1 MSSAAFWLFLRYSLL
16 TPADRNSI
24 GTVVIRGEESQ
35 HMDENANAEELPDLV
50 PVGAWPSL
58 REAQEYA
65 LVVLAMNRECWIFPD
80 AGQFALHAPSAEVPG
95 IRREFALYESE
106 QSERPV
112 RVEPPVFP
120 AGIELALMWAL
131 SLLVVFWWQG
141 RDPSLAERFCNSS
154 QALVEGGQWWRAF
167 TSLFLHADAGHLLS
181 NIGIGGIFCVMV
193 AHTVG
198 AWRGWALILAGG
210 MLGNLLN
217 AWARYPGTFESLGAS
232 TATFAA
238 VGVLTGVA
246 TLRAWRFHSLRE
258 LRPLLVPLLTGLI
271 VLGWYGSGGD
281 GPDAGRVDVA
291 GHVVGWT
298 SGLLLGAAAQKF
310 ERTKADPAV

>member
-1 MSSAAFWLFLRYSLL
+1 M
-16 TPADRNSI
+16 
-24 GTVVIRGEESQ
+24 E
-35 HMDENANAEELPDLV
+35 ENASVEELPDLV

-58 REAQEYA
+58 SEAQEHA
-65 LVVLAMNRECWIFPD
+65 LVVLAMNRECWIFPEP
-80 AGQFALHAPSAEVPG
+80 GRYALHAPSTEAPV
-95 IRREFALYESE
+95 IHREFELYERE
-106 QSERPV
+106 QSQRQE

-120 AGIELALMWAL
+120 AGMELAFAWAFA
-131 SLLVVFWWQG
+131 LLVVFWWQSK
-141 RDPSLAERFCNSS
+141 DPALADRFCNSS
-154 QALVEGGQWWRAF
+154 QALVDGGEWWRSF

-210 MLGNLLN
+210 MLGNLAN
-217 AWARYPGTFESLGAS
+217 AWVRYPAHFESLGAS

-238 VGVLTGVA
+238 VGILTGVA

-271 VLGWYGSGGD
+271 VLGWYGTGGD
-281 GPDAGRVDVA
+281 SPDAGNTDVA
-291 GHVVGWT
+291 GHVAGWT
-298 SGLLLGAAAQKF
+298 GGFLLGMAAQKF
-310 ERTKADPAV
+310 ERTKAADAV